1 MKRIKLSSLI
11 AACLLAVAFVSCS
24 GGNDGSQQAA
34 AVQPAPAAPAAP
46 AAPEAASAPTAAAP
60 VAMPALPEPVNAFL
74 QQHFPGKTVAMVETD
89 SEYAGVEFEV
99 TLNDGT
105 EVNFRPNND
114 WDKVECRASAV
125 PAALVPATIAKYVK
139 ANFQAVPI
147 VKIDREAFGY
157 DIELGNGVELKFN
170 PNGQFM
176 GYDD

>member
-24 GGNDGSQQAA
+24 GGNDGSQQVA

-46 AAPEAASAPTAAAP
+46 AAPEAAAAPTAAAP

-139 ANFQAVPI
+139 ATFQAVPI